1 MPRLRLFT
9 VPAACAAVAALL
21 LVARDAR
28 SQTAA
33 TAGRPAPP
41 AGAAAGEDAAGTRL
55 VTQPAIHDSG
65 IVFSHAGDLFW
76 VSRKGGEARRL
87 TTSPGYERDPHFS
100 PDGRWILFTGSYG
113 GNADI
118 YVMPAEGGEPR
129 RLTWHP
135 ATDEARGFTPDGKS
149 VLFTSNRDTPFG
161 SDNVV
166 FRQLFTVPVGGGFP
180 ERLPVPTA
188 RRAAYS
194 DDGRILAY
202 EQERWQDEWRLY
214 RGGQAQPIRLMNV
227 SDLSLKTVPGPA
239 SMNQHPVWLGGRLY
253 FLSDRDGVRL
263 NVEEFDPAGGQ
274 VRALT
279 RHQDFDVHWLSAG
292 GGLLAYEQGGYIH
305 TLDPKSGQDEKL
317 VIRVRGD
324 FPWAMPH
331 WDDVA
336 PEIADAGLSP
346 SGARAVFE
354 ARGEIFTVPGEK
366 GDVRNLTRSPG
377 AADHSPVWSPDGAKI
392 AWFSDEGGEY
402 RLMIADQDGLAA
414 PRAIAITPATYFFDP
429 IWSPDSKRI
438 AFTDAG
444 RNLHVVDVASG
455 RDSTLDTDRMAHPER
470 SLVPVFSPDSR
481 FLAYAKQLPNK
492 FRGIVVHSFEEGKG
506 RLVTDGL
513 SDAVSPAWDK
523 SGKYLYFLA
532 STDLALGTGWLDLS
546 SVERPLRRGVYC
558 AVLARDLPS
567 PLLPESDD
575 EKPAQDEK
583 GKGAGK
589 GAKKADQK
597 DGKGEGEEKKPEPV
611 KVRIDFDGLLNRI
624 VALPMPLRNYSG
636 LSAGTEGMVF
646 VVEEA
651 EVFTDP
657 DNPQPASA
665 VHRFDF
671 AKRKD
676 STFLSGAIST
686 FTVAASGKKALYHSG
701 ETWGIVPTDGDPKV
715 GDGALKVELQMQKDP
730 LAEWRQ
736 IFNEA
741 WRFERDFFYVPNHHG
756 ADWGGVKARYEPW
769 LASVRHRAE
778 LGDLINRMGGEHGV
792 GHHFVAGGDTPE
804 IPGGRPGLLG
814 ADLKVE
820 QGRYRIVR
828 IFSGESWN
836 PDLRAPLAAP
846 GVDVRQGDFFLAVNG
861 REIRPPE
868 DPSRALEGTADRQTT
883 ITVNDKPTL
892 EGARQVVVVPVA
904 GERGL
909 RRRGWAEDNRRLVDK
924 LSGGRLAY
932 VWLPNTAGDG
942 YVYFNRYYFAQQDRP
957 GAVLD
962 ERFNQGGFVADYI
975 IDILARKLR
984 GYFNNPVGARDP
996 WTEPL
1001 SGIWGPKVMV
1011 VNEFAGSGGD
1021 MLPFMFRQAQIGTL
1035 VGTRTWGGLVGIWDY
1050 PVLIDGGVVTIPRG
1064 GFFNLDGQWDVE
1076 NKGTPPDVEVE
1087 VTPKDVA
1094 AGRDP
1099 QLERAVAEALK
1110 SLEATPVK
1118 LLREPAPPQ
1127 RVPR

>member
-1 MPRLRLFT
+1 MPRLRLLA
-9 VPAACAAVAALL
+9 VPAACAAAVAFLL
-21 LVARDAR
+21 
-28 SQTAA
+28 AA
-33 TAGRPAPP
+33 PIAGPAS
-41 AGAAAGEDAAGTRL
+41 AAPLSEDSAGTRL
-55 VTQPAIHDSG
+55 VIQPAINESG
-65 IVFSHAGDLFW
+65 IVFVHAGDLFW

-87 TTSPGYERDPHFS
+87 TTSPGVEKDPHFS

-118 YVMPAEGGEPR
+118 YIMPAEGGEPR

-149 VLFTSNRDTPFG
+149 ALFTSNRDTPFG
-161 SDNVV
+161 SETVV

-194 DDGRILAY
+194 DDGRVLAY
-202 EQERWQDEWRLY
+202 EQERWQEEWRLY
-214 RGGQAQPIRLMNV
+214 RGGQAQPIRLLTL
-227 SDLSLKTVPGPA
+227 SDLSLATVPGPA
-239 SMNQHPVWLGGRLY
+239 SMNQHPAWLNGKLY
-253 FLSDRDGVRL
+253 FVSDRDGVRL
-263 NVEEFDPAGGQ
+263 NIQEFDPAGGQ

-305 TLDPKSGQDEKL
+305 TLDPKTGQDDTL

-336 PEIADAGLSP
+336 AQISDASLSP

-354 ARGEIFTVPGEK
+354 ARGEIFTVPAEK

-377 AADHSPVWSPDGAKI
+377 AADRSPVWSPDGAKI
-392 AWFSDEGGEY
+392 AWFSDDGGEY

-414 PRAIAITPATYFFDP
+414 PRAIAITPATYFFHP
-429 IWSPDSKRI
+429 TWSPDSKRI

-444 RNLHVVDVASG
+444 RNLHVVEVASG
-455 RDSTLDTDRMAHPER
+455 RDQTIDTDRMAHPER

-481 FLAYAKQLPNK
+481 FVAYAKQLPNK
-492 FRGIVVHSFEEGKG
+492 FRGIMVHSFEDGKA

-513 SDAVSPAWDK
+513 SDAVAPAWDK

-546 SVERPLRRGVYC
+546 SLERPLRRGVYC

-575 EKPAQDEK
+575 EKPAEEEK
-583 GKGAGK
+583 GAAKGGDK
-589 GAKKADQK
+589 EAKKAGAKGAQGADQK
-597 DGKGEGEEKKPEPV
+597 GDDKKPEPV
-611 KVRIDFDGLLNRI
+611 KVRLDFDGLLDRI

-636 LSAGTEGMVF
+636 LSVGTEGTIF
-646 VVEEA
+646 VAEEA
-651 EVFTDP
+651 ELFQDP
-657 DNPQPASA
+657 DSNGQPAAS

-671 AKRKD
+671 AKRKETD
-676 STFLSGAIST
+676 FLTGPIST
-686 FTVAASGKKALYHSG
+686 FTVSANGRKALYHSG
-701 ETWGIVPTDGDPKV
+701 ETWGIVATDADPKM
-715 GDGALKVELQMQKDP
+715 GDGALKVELQMQQDP
-730 LAEWRQ
+730 QAEWRQ
-736 IFNEA
+736 IFREA

-756 ADWGGVKARYEPW
+756 ADWEAVRARYEPW
-769 LASVRHRAE
+769 LGSVQHRVE
-778 LGDLINRMGGEHGV
+778 VSDLVNRMGGEHGV
-792 GHHFVAGGDTPE
+792 GHHFVAGGDTPA

-814 ADLKVE
+814 ADLKIE
-820 QGRYRIVR
+820 EGRYRIVR

-846 GVDVRQGDFFLAVNG
+846 GVNVRKGDYLLAVNG
-861 REIRPPE
+861 REIKPPE
-868 DPSRALEGTADRQTT
+868 DPSRALEGTADRQTS

-892 EGARQVVVVPVA
+892 DGARRVVVVPVA
-904 GERGL
+904 GDRAL
-909 RRRGWAEDNRRLVDK
+909 RRRAWVEDNRRLVDK

-932 VWLPNTAGDG
+932 VWLPDTGGNG
-942 YVYFNRYYFAQQDRP
+942 YVYFNRYYFAQQDRA

-962 ERFNQGGFVADYI
+962 ERFNQGGFVADYV
-975 IDILARKLR
+975 IDILGRKLR

-1001 SGIWGPKVMV
+1001 SGIWGPKVML

-1021 MLPFMFRQAQIGTL
+1021 MLPFMFRQAQIGSL

-1050 PVLIDGGVVTIPRG
+1050 PVLIDGGVVTVPRG
-1064 GFFNLDGQWDVE
+1064 GFFNLEGQWDVE
-1076 NKGTPPDVEVE
+1076 NKGTPPDIAVE

-1110 SLEATPVK
+1110 SLEANPTK